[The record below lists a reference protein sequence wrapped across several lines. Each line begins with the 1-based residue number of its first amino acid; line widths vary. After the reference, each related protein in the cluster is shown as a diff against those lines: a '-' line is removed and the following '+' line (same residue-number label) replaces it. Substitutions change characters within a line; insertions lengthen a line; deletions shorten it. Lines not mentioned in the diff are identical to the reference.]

1 MKRISII
8 LIFLSVLYLLIM
20 PVFLT
25 HYADSIICNQI
36 KIDIGDSSE
45 YQLVTRSEIRNV
57 ITGGDIRIFGT
68 RIGEL
73 SIPDIERRIG
83 RIRELK
89 DAEVYTTI
97 DGTLHV
103 FADQRNPV
111 MRVQAG
117 GGDYFVDEDGVVIT
131 RKRLYTPRL
140 QVVGGNI
147 RITAQ
152 MLDGISVLDT
162 VIKNSILKDIY
173 YLVQYVRHDN
183 FWSAQVDQIW
193 VDNND
198 EIDIIPR
205 MGDHVIH
212 LGKTE
217 NYEGK
222 LRNLETFYRKVLPE
236 TGWNKYKIIN
246 LEYKNQIVCQK
257 R

>member
-1 MKRISII
+1 
-8 LIFLSVLYLLIM
+8 
-20 PVFLT
+20 
-25 HYADSIICNQI
+25 
-36 KIDIGDSSE
+36 
-45 YQLVTRSEIRNV
+45 
-57 ITGGDIRIFGT
+57 
-68 RIGEL
+68 
-73 SIPDIERRIG
+73 
-83 RIRELK
+83 
-89 DAEVYTTI
+89 
-97 DGTLHV
+97 
-103 FADQRNPV
+103 